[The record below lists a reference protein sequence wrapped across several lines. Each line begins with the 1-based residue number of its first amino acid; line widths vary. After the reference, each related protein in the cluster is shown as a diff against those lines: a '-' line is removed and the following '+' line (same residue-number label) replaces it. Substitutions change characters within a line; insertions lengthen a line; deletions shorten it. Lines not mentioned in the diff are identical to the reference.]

1 MIPDN
6 SFINFGGITTS
17 FCDSSR
23 SSIIIFF
30 AGCPYRCSWC
40 HNKNLWNTKNYINID
55 VVKNLIAENSEFVSE
70 VIFSGGEPGYQPEAL
85 IELLKYTKGLG
96 LLSGIETS
104 GYNSFRL
111 IPAFESNLI
120 DFIYLDFKT
129 SPYKYDEVT
138 HYAFSFDGVETM
150 MTLCKEF
157 NISCELRI
165 TQVPEIISE
174 SIISQIKYLANVFG
188 FSYKIQ
194 EMGTLK

>member
-1 MIPDN
+1 MISDN
-6 SFINFGGITTS
+6 LSINFGGITTS
-17 FCDSSR
+17 FCDSAR
-23 SSIIIFF
+23 SSIVIFF
-30 AGCPYRCSWC
+30 AGCPYKCSWC
-40 HNKNLWNTKNYINID
+40 HNKRLLATKNYIKAD
-55 VVKNLIAENSEFVSE
+55 VVKNLIAENSEFISE

-138 HYAFSFDGVETM
+138 RHAFSFDGVETM
-150 MTLCKEF
+150 ITLCKEF
-157 NISCELRI
+157 QVPCELR
-165 TQVPEIISE
+165 TTRVPEIISE
-174 SIISQIKYLANVFG
+174 SIISQIKYLANAFG
-188 FSYKIQ
+188 FSFKIQ
-194 EMGTLK
+194 EMRQP